1 MIMKMV
7 SIDSVFDSE
16 YSTSDE
22 RVSTTD
28 FVNKSTEYRLNS
40 MLEIVFPV
48 N

>member
-1 MIMKMV
+1 VKMV

-28 FVNKSTEYRLNS
+28 FVNKSMEYRLNLV
-40 MLEIVFPV
+40 LEGVFEMK
-48 N
+48 